1 MNYFRDVSKLHDVL
15 AVLYRDAPS
24 EARRATLA
32 RFLEEWGFTPEQA
45 SLFASTVLC
54 RDAEGSAD
62 WVRTNAFH
70 VTGSWVRGEQQG
82 NVGSWLSTM
91 KESWTLNIDL
101 TCEHKIERYES
112 SISTGPFLQSSYSRP
127 TASVQSGIW
136 APPDWIRDQWDLFV
150 MSSNGFARQME
161 LEWLDNSNCDYRA
174 CLIVGQRFGRE

>member
-15 AVLYRDAPS
+15 AVLYRDVPS

-32 RFLEEWGFTPEQA
+32 RFLEESGFTPEQA

-70 VTGSWVRGEQQG
+70 VIGSWVRGEQQG

-91 KESWTLNIDL
+91 KETWTFNIDL
-101 TCEHKIERYES
+101 TYEHKTERYES

-127 TASVQSGIW
+127 TASVQSGVW

-150 MSSNGFARQME
+150 MSSNGFARQMK

-174 CLIVGQRFGRE
+174 CSIDGQRFGRQ